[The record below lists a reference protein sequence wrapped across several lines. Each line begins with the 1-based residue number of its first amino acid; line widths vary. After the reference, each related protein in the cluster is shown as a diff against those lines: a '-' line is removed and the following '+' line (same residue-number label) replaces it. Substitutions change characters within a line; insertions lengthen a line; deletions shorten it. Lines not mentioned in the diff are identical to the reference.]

1 MDCDI
6 EDGLE
11 WKQREEIQMTSQ
23 RQEIAGGRWKQR
35 LREGRGCG
43 GHFSFPCHPLI
54 CFIFVPIPILACPLL
69 HSPSFLSLPL
79 NLPFCIPLFYFS
91 CFHTF
96 LCLLSLNSVTSSGI
110 LVPFKRPLLALF
122 IQHPSPI
129 S

>member
-1 MDCDI
+1 
-6 EDGLE
+6 
-11 WKQREEIQMTSQ
+11 MTSK

-35 LREGRGCG
+35 LREGG
-43 GHFSFPCHPLI
+43 GVEATSPSLVTLYLSLSLL
-54 CFIFVPIPILACPLL
+54 FIVVPIPTLAFSLL
-69 HSPSFLSLPL
+69 HSSPVLLICPLVFL
-79 NLPFCIPLFYFS
+79 CLFYFS
-91 CFHTF
+91 YFNTF